1 MNNDDVL
8 RALQALAEDD
18 RGREAPARVEE
29 RLKYAF
35 RKRYN
40 KRRIWPYFALAGAA
54 AAIVMAVLLQPKPQT
69 MEIAVVTP
77 KVVNVPVP
85 HASAPVKPVTHRK
98 PVPTE
103 IVTDFFP
110 LVEDSQ
116 PFEGG
121 ELLRVRV
128 PAMAMRSVGLPVSED
143 RVADTVQADVLVGQ
157 EGLARAIRFVRYAN

>member
-1 MNNDDVL
+1 MNDEDVL
-8 RALQALAEDD
+8 KALQVLAESD
-18 RGREAPARVEE
+18 RELEAPGRVEA
-29 RLKYAF
+29 RLKSAF
-35 RKRYN
+35 RKRY
-40 KRRIWPYFALAGAA
+40 KRRIWPYFALPATAA
-54 AAIVMAVLLQPKPQT
+54 AAIAMAVYVQPKPQT

-77 KVVNVPVP
+77 PVVNVPTPRAAV
-85 HASAPVKPVTHRK
+85 AETVVHRK

-103 IVTDFFP
+103 MVTDFFP